1 MSHPPHHKSAAST
14 SGAPTLDAP
23 SLAESTADAV
33 LTVDGEGTVVYANE
47 SVERHLG
54 YAPAEIRGEPVASL
68 IPERFH
74 ERFGEL
80 ARRYRETGEQRV
92 GRTGLELLATRAD
105 GREIPLSVTLVE
117 HDGNGPGTVSA
128 VARPIES
135 RLERE
140 ESLLRERERLRDA
153 LDAVAADETPV
164 GVALSDAAA
173 DGWER
178 VETGAESLSVDP
190 ELGEVRAS
198 PTGVAA
204 LFGALFANCTSGP
217 EGTVS
222 VEPVDGGFVVA
233 ADAVATDLLAA
244 EALGASLGWD
254 VSRREDVVY
263 VSTSA

>member
-1 MSHPPHHKSAAST
+1 MTHPPHHQSAASA
-14 SGAPTLDAP
+14 SSAPTLDAP

-33 LTVDGEGTVVYANE
+33 LTVDEAGTVVYANE
-47 SVERHLG
+47 SIERHLG
-54 YAPAEIRGEPVASL
+54 YAPADIRGTPVASL
-68 IPERFH
+68 VPERFC

-80 ARRYRETGEQRV
+80 ADRYRETGERTV
-92 GRTGLELLATRAD
+92 GRTGLELLATHAD
-105 GREIPLSVTLVE
+105 GHEVPLSVTLVE
-117 HDGNGPGTVSA
+117 HDEDEPGTVSA

-135 RLERE
+135 RLKRE

-153 LDAVAADETPV
+153 LEAVAADETPV
-164 GVALSDAAA
+164 RVSLSDAAA
-173 DGWER
+173 DGWTR

-190 ELGEVRAS
+190 DLGDVRAS
-198 PTGVAA
+198 PAGVAA
-204 LFGALFANCTSGP
+204 LFGALFAGCSSGP

-244 EALGASLGWD
+244 EAVGASLGWD

-263 VSTSA
+263 VSTDA